1 MLTLLKMM
9 FFNYAL
15 CRKSPAM
22 RAIIFYGCVNCLQQ
36 NSRVMSHSLSNWL
49 SHIKT
54 DDIDGGLAAD
64 FDGSFSGLGSE
75 LGSNP
80 YNMRY
85 LLVDVFICQCLWD
98 IIVTAECLMTSRETS
113 IKT

>member
-1 MLTLLKMM
+1 
-9 FFNYAL
+9 
-15 CRKSPAM
+15 
-22 RAIIFYGCVNCLQQ
+22 
-36 NSRVMSHSLSNWL
+36 MSHSLTSWL
-49 SHIKT
+49 NNIKA

-85 LLVDVFICQCLWD
+85 MLVFVSVHKRRA
-98 IIVTAECLMTSRETS
+98 VTVLF
-113 IKT
+113 

>member
-1 MLTLLKMM
+1 
-9 FFNYAL
+9 
-15 CRKSPAM
+15 
-22 RAIIFYGCVNCLQQ
+22 
-36 NSRVMSHSLSNWL
+36 MSHNLSNWL
-49 SHIKT
+49 NHIKS

-85 LLVDVFICQCLWD
+85 LLVCLN
-98 IIVTAECLMTSRETS
+98 MFMGH
-113 IKT
+113 

>member
-1 MLTLLKMM
+1 
-9 FFNYAL
+9 
-15 CRKSPAM
+15 
-22 RAIIFYGCVNCLQQ
+22 
-36 NSRVMSHSLSNWL
+36 MSHSLASWL
-49 SHIKT
+49 HQIKS

-85 LLVDVFICQCLWD
+85 PVSDIFIVNV
-98 IIVTAECLMTSRETS
+98 I
-113 IKT
+113 

>member
-1 MLTLLKMM
+1 
-9 FFNYAL
+9 
-15 CRKSPAM
+15 
-22 RAIIFYGCVNCLQQ
+22 
-36 NSRVMSHSLSNWL
+36 MSHSLSSWL
-49 SHIKT
+49 NHIKA

-85 LLVDVFICQCLWD
+85 LFD
-98 IIVTAECLMTSRETS
+98 S
-113 IKT
+113 ISVL